1 MSKNLILQ
9 ALFFF
14 LVFHFISWVREAS
27 LLDSDGSV
35 ITPNVLVTEHNGTE
49 VNLNQYKGTPV
60 LYYFWAPWCTVCK
73 VSMPNLEDFKENNP
87 NVKIVAIALS
97 YQNEQEV
104 INFIESKDY
113 SFTSYL
119 GNINTA
125 EAFKIKGFPTYYI
138 ADEEGRIVSKSM
150 GYTSEFGMKL
160 RSFIL

>member
-27 LLDSDGSV
+27 LLDSNGSIDTPSVVVNEHDGKEIS
-35 ITPNVLVTEHNGTE
+35 LDK
-49 VNLNQYKGTPV
+49 YKGKTV

-73 VSMPNLEDFKENNP
+73 VSMPNLEDFHENNP
-87 NVKIVAIALS
+87 NVEIVAIALS
-97 YQNEQEV
+97 YQSEQEV
-104 INFIESKDY
+104 IGFMEETEY

-119 GNINTA
+119 GNVKTA

-138 ADEEGRIVSKSM
+138 ANKEGKIVSKSM
-150 GYTSEFGMKL
+150 GYTSEIGMKL
-160 RSFIL
+160 RSIIL